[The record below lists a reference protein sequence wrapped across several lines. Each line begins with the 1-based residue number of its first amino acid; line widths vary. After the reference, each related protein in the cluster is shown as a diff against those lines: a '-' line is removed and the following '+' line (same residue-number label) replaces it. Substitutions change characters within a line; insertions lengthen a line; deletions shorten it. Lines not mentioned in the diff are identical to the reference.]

1 MFSAGAALSKPI
13 CFSSQMPAKTCNSKP
28 SCFFPGKFS
37 NPLVFSG
44 KNQSCSQY
52 STFSPKM
59 GQTHFSVKAA
69 SSVGKWV
76 STHVEYGAG
85 NLSKHFDRINF
96 GSAEYTE
103 EPVTNV
109 KFQTSLSLPGCSCP
123 LSLLGTGYRE
133 KVFAFIGVKVY
144 AAGLYI
150 NQSILDKLSAWKG
163 RPAAQIQEDSSLFDS
178 VFRVGVANYLYAA
191 ASLEKS
197 LQIVLVRDID
207 GKTFWEALD
216 EAISPRIIAPT
227 GVDKT
232 ALSTFRSI
240 FQARPLKK
248 GTFIFLT
255 WLSSSKMLVC
265 ISSDGLPSAIDAT
278 IQSEN
283 VTSALYDV
291 FFGGASVTPS
301 LKASVAT
308 GLAKILK

>member
-1 MFSAGAALSKPI
+1 MFSAGATLSKPI

-28 SCFFPGKFS
+28 SFFFLGKFS

-44 KNQSCSQY
+44 KNQSYSQY

-69 SSVGKWV
+69 SSV
-76 STHVEYGAG
+76 
-85 NLSKHFDRINF
+85 

-163 RPAAQIQEDSSLFDS
+163 RPAAQIQVDSSLFDS
-178 VFRVGVANYLYAA
+178 VFRV
-191 ASLEKS
+191 SLEKS

-216 EAISPRIIAPT
+216 EAISPRIKAPT

-255 WLSSSKMLVC
+255 WLSPSKMLVC